1 MHRHIIFLIA
11 AAATASAQ
19 SNIVNSD
26 ISNLAAGVLQQTRMA
41 RQAIASRD
49 RDGAIGHVKQAI
61 ATVNLIQ
68 QKASD
73 SGRPLLVPV
82 YSQVDTSTT
91 VTPVHKN
98 ADLKHNSSIRGVE
111 GETTTA
117 RLDVTAAA
125 DRLPAAAAALESGNW
140 TAADATLGVVEN
152 SVSTTQTTG
161 PMPLNMARQNL
172 ELARTRVVEGKYHDA
187 ELPLKS
193 AAQAL
198 GDYERRVTGPQVSEV
213 DSARLAMLDFAS
225 HISHDHDS
233 AMERIDRWIDM
244 LRRWPSAQ

>member
-1 MHRHIIFLIA
+1 MHRHVVFFIA

-19 SNIVNSD
+19 STIANSE
-26 ISNLAAGVLQQTRMA
+26 ISSLAAGVLQQTRMA

-61 ATVNLIQ
+61 ATVNAIQ
-68 QKASD
+68 QKDGA
-73 SGRPLLVPV
+73 RPLLVPV

-111 GETTTA
+111 GETTTQ
-117 RLDVTAAA
+117 RLDVTATA
-125 DRLPAAAAALESGNW
+125 DRLPAAEAALESGNW
-140 TAADATLGVVEN
+140 TAADAVLGAVEG

-172 ELARTRVVEGKYHDA
+172 ELARARVLEGKYHDA

-198 GDYERRVTGPQVSEV
+198 GDYERNVTGPQVTDV
-213 DSARLAMLDFAS
+213 DSARLAMLDFAA
-225 HISHDHDS
+225 HISHEHE
-233 AMERIDRWIDM
+233 AALERIDGWMAM
-244 LRRWPSAQ
+244 LKRLPVAQ